1 VPVAAVAV
9 KVALCKPGVDDE
21 IVHVD
26 VVVPLAVSEAEVHVI
41 VRPVP
46 TPATLTVPAKFWV
59 LVNVNTSVV
68 DAPELKLTSTDA
80 ADTTKS
86 PTWTVIVV
94 ELVTV
99 GLPPDPVRA
108 TE

>member
-1 VPVAAVAV
+1 
-9 KVALCKPGVDDE
+9 
-21 IVHVD
+21 
-26 VVVPLAVSEAEVHVI
+26 
-41 VRPVP
+41 
-46 TPATLTVPAKFWV
+46 V
-59 LVNVNTSVV
+59 LVRDRASVV
-68 DAPELKLTSTDA
+68 EAPVLKLTSTDA
-80 ADTTKS
+80 ADTVNS